1 MLDNDT
7 KNKLIAEARRARNA
21 AYARY
26 SNFKVGAAVLTAQ
39 GNIFSGCNIE
49 NASFG
54 ATMCAER
61 VAIFSAVAAGETR
74 IKAVA
79 VIADLDKP
87 IAPCGLCRQ
96 VIAEF
101 GPDAEVIMLNTG
113 GEEATVTL
121 PVLLPLSFQ
130 FPD

>member
-26 SNFKVGAAVLTAQ
+26 SNFKVGAAVLTEQ

>member
-7 KNKLIAEARRARNA
+7 KNNLIAEARRARDA

-26 SNFKVGAAVLTAQ
+26 SNFKVGAAVLTEQ